1 MATAGY
7 SGTPLIK
14 KLGIKPEMK
23 VCLVHAPENYAQLLA
38 TDITGQLILANQ
50 VPDFVHLF
58 AINKTVFEKAMR
70 PILQWAKK
78 NTEIIIWVSWYKKSS
93 GMATDLNE
101 DLIRNFALQHDLVDI
116 KVCAVS
122 ECWSGLKL
130 VVPVAKR
137 K

>member
-1 MATAGY
+1 MTAAGY

-14 KLGIKPEMK
+14 KLGIKPTMK
-23 VCLVHAPENYAQLLA
+23 ICLVHPPKDYEQLLA
-38 TDITGQLILANQ
+38 TDISAQFISGKKI
-50 VPDFVHLF
+50 PDFVHLF

-116 KVCAVS
+116 KICAVS